1 VRWDD
6 GTAVTVSI
14 GVASY
19 PDNGDDVETIIRQ
32 ADVALY
38 LCKRGGRNRVGLADS
53 GREGEILSKVS
64 SG

>member
-1 VRWDD
+1 MRWDD
-6 GTAVTVSI
+6 GSVVTVSI

-19 PDNGDDVETIIRQ
+19 PENGEDVESLIRQ

-38 LCKRGGRNRVGLADS
+38 LCKRDGRNRVGLADY
-53 GREGEILSKVS
+53 GRGGESLPKVS